1 MIVVSILL
9 SAHRAHEERGAS
21 DDVLIRAA
29 REGEDW
35 ALRALFDR
43 YAEFVNG
50 LAFRLLGDDSER
62 DDLVQDSFLA
72 AFRSLPRLRDPQAFV
87 AWLSAIVTRTAHKR
101 LRTRRLRRRL
111 GLLPT
116 SESTSVIDAI
126 ASDANSETRAQLAEI
141 YAVLERLPA
150 QARIALVLRRVE
162 GMNIEEI
169 AQLMGISI
177 ATVKRRLQ
185 RAEKAVSSWQKR

>member
-1 MIVVSILL
+1 
-9 SAHRAHEERGAS
+9 
-21 DDVLIRAA
+21 
-29 REGEDW
+29 
-35 ALRALFDR
+35 
-43 YAEFVNG
+43 
-50 LAFRLLGDDSER
+50 
-62 DDLVQDSFLA
+62 
-72 AFRSLPRLRDPQAFV
+72 
-87 AWLSAIVTRTAHKR
+87 LSAIVTRTAHKR